1 MVCPFDIRARIVAV
15 VACVAVGGLSACA
28 GAPPAPAP
36 TPAVSVADGCA
47 AIRAEIAADPAAG
60 VDQPATPT
68 AMKPAPVRR
77 PVPATVLRVDPTPE
91 LEVKVV
97 VDTLGKPDMK
107 SFAVVKS
114 THRWYTDGAKA
125 AIGKWSFTPAMHR
138 GCKVVRPYTFKF
150 TSR

>member
-1 MVCPFDIRARIVAV
+1 MPVSRVLTFALVAG
-15 VACVAVGGLSACA
+15 AAGLVGACA
-28 GAPPAPAP
+28 GAPPAAAPAP
-36 TPAVSVADGCA
+36 SVAAADGCT
-47 AIRAEIAADPAAG
+47 AIRTEIGADPSAG
-60 VDQPATPT
+60 VDQPAAPL

-107 SFAVVKS
+107 SFTVVKS
-114 THRWYTDGAKA
+114 THRWYTDGARA
-125 AIGKWSFTPAMHR
+125 AIAKWSFTPAMHR